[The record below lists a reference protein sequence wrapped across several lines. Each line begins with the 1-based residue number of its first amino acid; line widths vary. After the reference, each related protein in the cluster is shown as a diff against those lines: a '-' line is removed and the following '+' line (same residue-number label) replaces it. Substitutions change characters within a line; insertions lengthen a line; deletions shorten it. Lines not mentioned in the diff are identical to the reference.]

1 SSIGILSTMLVS
13 IVERTREIGLRRSL
27 GASRMSVLRQILIE
41 SIIISFIG
49 GILGIIIAFFTV
61 KPIINE
67 LLLKVFFFGSIGIK
81 ANLSLYSALISLFS
95 VVIIGILA
103 GFYPGIQASRL
114 TPVDAIKEG

>member
-1 SSIGILSTMLVS
+1 
-13 IVERTREIGLRRSL
+13 
-27 GASRMSVLRQILIE
+27 MSVLRQILIE